1 MASTAGDGRGGP
13 KGPAGGGDPGG
24 GGPGGPGGP
33 GGSGGDG
40 TGGFR
45 GRKITTCSFC
55 GKTSREVGP
64 MVEGP
69 GDVYICT
76 NCTDL
81 CQNIFRQERRR
92 VDRGRPLFSTVPTP
106 RQLREFLDQY
116 VIGQERAKR
125 SLAVAVHTHYKR
137 LMHAEL
143 EEPDIELEKSN
154 VLMIGHTGT
163 GKTLLARTL
172 ARILNVPFAIGDA
185 TTLTEAGY
193 VGEDVENLL
202 LKLLQAADYDLETAQ
217 RGIIYIDE
225 IDKIGKTSSN
235 VSITRDVSGEGVQ
248 QSLLKMLE
256 GTVANVPPQGGRK
269 HPEQQYIQLDTSH
282 VLFICGGSFVGLE
295 DIIQKRLGSS
305 RIGFGASPSRSEPK
319 ADTPPLGKVVPEDI
333 LEFGLIPE
341 LVGRLPIV
349 CPLEPLDQEAMVRI
363 LTEPRNAITKQ
374 YQHLFSLEGATL
386 EFTEDALKEIAN
398 RAMKRDTGARAL
410 RAVMD
415 ELMVDLLYELP
426 DQDNDGVAY
435 VVDDIEVRDG
445 PQLDRMARRNKESA

>member
-1 MASTAGDGRGGP
+1 
-13 KGPAGGGDPGG
+13 
-24 GGPGGPGGP
+24 
-33 GGSGGDG
+33 
-40 TGGFR
+40 
-45 GRKITTCSFC
+45 
-55 GKTSREVGP
+55 

-92 VDRGRPLFSTVPTP
+92 VDRGRPLFSSIPTP
-106 RQLREFLDQY
+106 RQLREFLDEY
-116 VIGQERAKR
+116 VIGQDRAKR

-137 LMHAEL
+137 LMHAEA
-143 EEPDIELEKSN
+143 EESEVELDKSN
-154 VLMIGHTGT
+154 VLLIGHTGT

-172 ARILNVPFAIGDA
+172 SRILNVPFAIGDA

-282 VLFICGGSFVGLE
+282 VLFVCGGSFVGLE
-295 DIIQKRLGSS
+295 DIIRKRLGSS
-305 RIGFGASPSRSEPK
+305 RIGFAGGSTGSST
-319 ADTPPLGKVVPEDI
+319 DDSQLLGKVVPEDI

-341 LVGRLPIV
+341 LVGRLPII
-349 CPLEPLDQEAMVRI
+349 CPLEPLDRAAMVRI
-363 LTEPRNAITKQ
+363 LTEPRNAIVKQ
-374 YQHLFSLEGATL
+374 YQHLFGLEGASL
-386 EFTEDALKEIAN
+386 EFTSEALDRIAD

-415 ELMVDLLYELP
+415 EIMVDLLYDLP
-426 DQDNDGVAY
+426 EQDNDGVVY
-435 VVDDIEVRDG
+435 VIDEEAVENGADLE
-445 PQLDRMARRNKESA
+445 RMARRTKESA